1 MTILLVIIS
10 LSILIFVHE
19 LGHFLFAKLFKVPVE
34 EFGIGFPPRLL
45 KKKVGETTYS
55 LNLLPFGGFVK
66 IFGENAEDLATKEP
80 DSFSRQPIWKR
91 STIVLAGIVF
101 NIVIAWVALNL
112 LFFTGVPKHLL
123 ITDIIKNSPAETA
136 GIQGGD
142 IIIEAAI
149 GETILSDPI
158 ATESFVALTKSNK
171 GKEISLTLQRDKEA
185 IEVQTILKTEIKE
198 EEGALGA
205 QVLEI
210 GTDPEPFPQN
220 VISGT
225 IATIDNL
232 VIIAISFYTLI
243 TGIFTQPEILESVS
257 GPVGII
263 GIATQATNLG
273 IPYLI
278 QLMALIS
285 LNLAILNLIP
295 FPALDGGRF
304 VFLIIEKII
313 RRPVPFKV
321 QAITNTAGFAALIL
335 LLILITIKDISSLT
349 G

>member
-1 MTILLVIIS
+1 MAILLVIIS
-10 LSILIFVHE
+10 LSILIFIHE
-19 LGHFLFAKLFKVPVE
+19 LGHFLSAKAFGIQVE

-55 LNLLPFGGFVK
+55 LNILPFGGFVK
-66 IFGENAEDLATKEP
+66 IFGENAEDLETKEP

-91 STIVLAGIVF
+91 TIIILAGVIF
-101 NIVIAWVALNL
+101 NIIIAWIALNL

-123 ITDIIKNSPAETA
+123 ITDIIKNSPAEIA

-142 IIIEAAI
+142 IILEATI

-158 ATESFVALTKSNK
+158 TTDEFVTLTKSHK
-171 GKEISLTLQRDKEA
+171 GEQISLTLQRDKEA
-185 IEVQTILKTEIKE
+185 IEIQTLLKSEIKE
-198 EEGALGA
+198 GEGALGA
-205 QVLEI
+205 QVLQI
-210 GTDPEPFPQN
+210 GTDPEPFPKN

-225 IATIDNL
+225 IATVDNL
-232 VIIAISFYTLI
+232 ILIAISFYTLI
-243 TGIFTQPEILESVS
+243 TDIFTQPEILESVS
-257 GPVGII
+257 GPVGIVN
-263 GIATQATNLG
+263 IATQATNLG
-273 IPYLI
+273 ISYLI

-304 VFLIIEKII
+304 VFLMIEKII
-313 RRPVPFKV
+313 RRPIPFKV
-321 QAITNTAGFAALIL
+321 QAITNTIGFAALIL
-335 LLILITIKDISSLT
+335 LLILVTIKDISSLT